1 MGPLEFFKMK
11 TLKVGLQRNFE
22 IELLKSYLTFGSF
35 VLSDKKKFPHSTLLP
50 HYMAD
55 QSNVERTL
63 IRWCKTHTISLSCSD
78 INDSD
83 INVVHGN
90 VFHIVSIL
98 CRKAVDFQIVVVT
111 V

>member
-1 MGPLEFFKMK
+1 MPNFTKNINIWAPWNFLKMK

-63 IRWCKTHTISLSCSD
+63 IR
-78 INDSD
+78 
-83 INVVHGN
+83 
-90 VFHIVSIL
+90 
-98 CRKAVDFQIVVVT
+98 
-111 V
+111 